1 MERLEAI
8 KRIEAVLEDMT
19 DDELVAVYNEFAD
32 KNHYEHLYSID
43 EDTINSFFSGKSAYE
58 VAKIVCENDLNMDDC
73 YIMECDNGDIR
84 TCEDPTDLF
93 EVSDLATYIY
103 DNADWLD
110 SSELDEVLTEIAEE
124 DEDYYYL

>member
-8 KRIEAVLEDMT
+8 AKIKEVLEDMT
-19 DDELVAVYNEFAD
+19 DSELVAVYNEFAD

-43 EDTINSFFSGKSAYE
+43 EDTINLFFSGKSAYG
-58 VAKIVCENDLNMDDC
+58 VAKIVCDNDLDMDDC
-73 YIMECDNGDIR
+73 YIMECDNGDYL
-84 TCEDPTDLF
+84 TCEDPTDAF
-93 EVSDLATYIY
+93 ELSDLATYIY

-110 SSELDEVLTEIAEE
+110 SSELDEVLTEISEE

>member
-1 MERLEAI
+1 MERYDG
-8 KRIEAVLEDMT
+8 IEKVKEVLEDMT
-19 DDELVAVYNEFAD
+19 DSELVAVYNEFAD

-43 EDTINSFFSGKSAYE
+43 EDIINSLFSGKSAFE
-58 VAKIVCENDLNMDDC
+58 IIKSAVENDLDLDDC

-93 EVSDLATYIY
+93 ELSDLASYIY
-103 DNADWLD
+103 DEGDWLD
-110 SSELDEVLTEIAEE
+110 NSDIDECLTEIAEE